1 MFPTHKP
8 SSWRRSDDR
17 MKEFFE
23 WHHETMGK
31 KAVDA
36 LKRNHFN
43 ACYCCDR
50 QEAREKVLEQ
60 IPAGS
65 VIGVGG
71 SWTLTELGVLKELEA
86 RGHRILNH
94 GKPDLNPE
102 EKLEIRRGQL
112 TSDVF
117 ITGSNA
123 ITLDGQL
130 VNVDGFG
137 NRVAAMIFGPGKV
150 LVVAGINKLVRD
162 VEEGLKRIRQTA
174 APINNKR
181 LGTANPCTVTGECMD
196 CQGTGRICN
205 ATVIL
210 NKKPT
215 MTDIHVFLVGE
226 EMGF

>member
-1 MFPTHKP
+1 
-8 SSWRRSDDR
+8 

-23 WHHETMGK
+23 WHHETIGK
-31 KAVDA
+31 KAVEA
-36 LKRNHFN
+36 LKKNHFK
-43 ACYCCDR
+43 ACYCRDGKEALEKILELVP
-50 QEAREKVLEQ
+50 QEA
-60 IPAGS
+60 

-71 SWTLTELGVLKELEA
+71 SWTVTEMGVVKELEA
-86 RGHRILNH
+86 MGHKILNH
-94 GKPDLNPE
+94 GKPGLCPE

-123 ITLDGQL
+123 ITMDGQL

-150 LVVAGINKLVRD
+150 IVVAGINKLVSD
-162 VEEGLKRIRQTA
+162 VEEGLKRIRQVA

-181 LGTANPCTVTGECMD
+181 LNTGNPCTVTGECMD
-196 CQGTGRICN
+196 CQGPGRICN

-210 NKKPT
+210 NKKPSL
-215 MTDIHVFLVGE
+215 TDMHVFIVGE
-226 EMGF
+226 ELGF